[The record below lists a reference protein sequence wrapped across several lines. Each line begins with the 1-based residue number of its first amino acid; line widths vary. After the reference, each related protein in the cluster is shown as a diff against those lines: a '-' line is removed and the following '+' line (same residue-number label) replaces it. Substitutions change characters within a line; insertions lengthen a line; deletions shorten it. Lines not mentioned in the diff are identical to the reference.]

1 MSKDFY
7 KKIFL
12 FLFVLTLFVPAIVPV
27 FAQSGTFTPTAL
39 VPCDGPDCNFGS
51 LVLLAKGVAAKIF
64 ILGLAL
70 APIIFAYAGF
80 LMVTS
85 QDSPAKRATAKKIFW
100 NVAIGL
106 VVMMCAWVFVNLILT
121 ALLCGNITSASWFP
135 FAVSGGGGTCPTP

>member
-1 MSKDFY
+1 MSKYLY

-12 FLFVLTLFVPAIVPV
+12 FLFVLTIFIPVISPV
-27 FAQSGTFTPTAL
+27 FAASTNPL
-39 VPCDGPDCNFGS
+39 IPCDGPDCNFGS
-51 LVLLAKGVAAKIF
+51 LILLAKGVASKLF

-80 LMVTS
+80 LMLTS
-85 QDSPAKRATAKKIFW
+85 QDSPAKRTTAKKIFW
-100 NVAIGL
+100 NVALGL

-135 FAVSGGGGTCPTP
+135 FAVSGGGGSCPTTP